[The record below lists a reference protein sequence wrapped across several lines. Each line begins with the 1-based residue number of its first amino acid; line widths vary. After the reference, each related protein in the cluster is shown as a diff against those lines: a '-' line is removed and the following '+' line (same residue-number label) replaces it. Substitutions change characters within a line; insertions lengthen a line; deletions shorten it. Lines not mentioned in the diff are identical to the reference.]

1 MVLFCFKTLYP
12 NNSTIQQKK
21 SRKDT
26 IIQKADNGS
35 IVVILVKESYIQKMK
50 ELLTLV
56 NLSVLKFHQ
65 TNIWILQLILRTK
78 LKTFL
83 KAFLI
88 KRILLICYIRKFRL
102 LDAALGFYMAK
113 RRNTNLSLTIFHLL
127 GQYLTLL
134 THHR

>member
-12 NNSTIQQKK
+12 KNSTIQQKK

-83 KAFLI
+83 KAFLK

-102 LDAALGFYMAK
+102 LDAALGSYMAK